1 MGTPVMWDL
10 TTLHNT
16 MTLAQPFTAQPHRS
30 RYTELSSYL
39 RTFFIL
45 FFITKYNSKSS
56 SKLIL
61 SSATFTYKACLHIAY
76 YPLKTLMQH
85 FLNKLI
91 SIITKFVARLKAQKK
106 LDKERS

>member
-1 MGTPVMWDL
+1 MGTPVMWDS

-16 MTLAQPFTAQPHRS
+16 MTLALPFTAQQHRS
-30 RYTELSSYL
+30 QYTELSSYL

-45 FFITKYNSKSS
+45 KYNSKSS

-91 SIITKFVARLKAQKK
+91 SLITKFVARLGAQKK